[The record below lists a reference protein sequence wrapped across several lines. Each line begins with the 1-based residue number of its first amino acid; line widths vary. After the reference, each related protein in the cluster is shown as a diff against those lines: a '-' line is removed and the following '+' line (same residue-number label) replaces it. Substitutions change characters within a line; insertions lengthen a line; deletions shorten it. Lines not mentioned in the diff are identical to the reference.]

1 MSKTGFLFQETGF
14 FFYFTV
20 EICIIIRYNKSIDI
34 MGVCSMKLLTK
45 ASYSPEVTQREKDNL
60 QVAYRAACEAM
71 VLLKNDGALPLQT
84 KKVALYGPGASM
96 TIKGG
101 TGSGEVNERHS
112 VTILEGLKDRGFQI
126 TTESWIRDF
135 EAGYA
140 QAEAAYKE
148 EKKKRVNFLKF
159 GSIMNM
165 LFDNFRAPVGRPIT
179 QEDVAASDTDT
190 CIYVLSRQAGEGGD
204 RKAEPGD
211 LFLTQEEKDAIAFC
225 AEHYA
230 NFLLVIN
237 SGSSMDMAFT
247 QEIPGINAIV
257 YLCQLG
263 TEGGHAFADL
273 ISGVFSPS
281 GKLSDTWAKE
291 YKDIPF
297 SGEYSYLNGNLED
310 EYYKEGIYVGYR
322 YFDSFGVEPAYPFGF
337 GLSYTDFT
345 THSGGVLADGSKIQV
360 KANVAN
366 VGDRF
371 AGKEVV
377 QLYVSAPNG
386 QIHKEYQSLAA
397 FAKTGVLE
405 PGQRQT
411 LDLHFDLR
419 SLASY
424 READAAYVLEA
435 GDYILR
441 LGNSSRNTVP
451 VGVLTIGEERIVS
464 RHTHICPVLKP
475 FEELA
480 SKPYNAEEIPEGLPR
495 IAIDLAAI
503 ETVTYTY
510 ETPEPSQDPRVQ
522 KFMSTLTRKEM
533 AEIVVGIGMFGGETR
548 FNLPGSVGNT
558 TSKFWDR
565 GLANVTL
572 CDGPAGLRIQ
582 KRSAV
587 DKKGKVK
594 PIDMALSIFE
604 AFPDFVK
611 NRMTGDPDK
620 DTVIYQYT
628 TAFPVA
634 NALAQTW
641 NTDLMYEV
649 GSAIFREMKEYGCT
663 YWLAPA
669 MNIHRNPL
677 CGRNF
682 EYFSEDP
689 RLSGNIAAAIT
700 RGVQQEEGYYV
711 TIKHFACN
719 NQEDNRNAVSSNL
732 SERALREIYLRGFEI
747 CVRDAGAKG
756 VMTSYNK
763 INGVYAPNSHDIC
776 TKALR
781 CEWGFDGVV
790 MTDWFSTNKGQA
802 SNAIAM
808 KAGNDLIMPG
818 GGSFKKEILQ
828 GIQSGLIA
836 EEDLRRCC
844 EHVVKAILDSAIQ
857 KEYIG

>member
-1 MSKTGFLFQETGF
+1 
-14 FFYFTV
+14 
-20 EICIIIRYNKSIDI
+20 
-34 MGVCSMKLLTK
+34 MKLLTK
-45 ASYSPEVTQREKDNL
+45 ASYSPEVTQREKENL
-60 QVAYRAACEAM
+60 QVAYQAACEAM
-71 VLLKNDGALPLQT
+71 VLLKNDGVLPFET
-84 KKVALYGPGASM
+84 KKIALYGPGASM

-112 VTILEGLKDRGFQI
+112 VTILEGLEDRGFHI
-126 TTESWIRDF
+126 STKSWLHDF
-135 EAGYA
+135 EKGYA
-140 QAEAAYKE
+140 EAESAYKE

-165 LFDNFRAPVGRPIT
+165 LFDNFRAPVGRRIT
-179 QEDVAASDTDT
+179 DEDVAASDTDT

-204 RKAEPGD
+204 RKTEPGD
-211 LFLTQEEKDAIAFC
+211 FFLSQEERAAIQFC
-225 AEHYA
+225 ADNYKK
-230 NFLLVIN
+230 FLLVIN
-237 SGSSMDMAFT
+237 SGSSLDMTFVD
-247 QEIPGINAIV
+247 EIPGINSIL

-273 ISGVFSPS
+273 VSGKISPS
-281 GKLSDTWAKE
+281 GKLSDTWAKR
-291 YKDIPF
+291 YQDIPF
-297 SGEYSYLNGNLED
+297 GDEYSYQNGNLD
-310 EYYKEGIYVGYR
+310 EEFYKEGIYVGYR

-337 GLSYTDFT
+337 GMGYTDFRI
-345 THSGGVLADGSKIQV
+345 SPANIAADGSGIIV
-360 KANVAN
+360 DANVEN
-366 VGDRF
+366 IGKRF
-371 AGKEVV
+371 SGKEVV

-386 QIHKEYQSLAA
+386 VIHKEFQSLAA
-397 FAKTGVLE
+397 FEKTGDLL
-405 PGQRQT
+405 PGQNET
-411 LDLHFDLR
+411 VSLAFDMC

-424 READAAYVLEA
+424 RESDGCYVLEV
-435 GDYILR
+435 GDYLLR
-441 LGNSSRNTVP
+441 LGNSSRNTAVI
-451 VGVLTIGEERIVS
+451 GVLTLKNEIVVS
-464 RHTHICPVLKP
+464 RHSHICPVLKS
-475 FEELA
+475 FEELV
-480 SKPYNAEEIPEGLPR
+480 SNPYPPEKIREDIPCIVLDAEAFAEI
-495 IAIDLAAI
+495 
-503 ETVTYTY
+503 TYIY
-510 ETPEPSQDPRVQ
+510 ETPALSQDERVQ
-522 KFMSTLTRKEM
+522 KFMSTLTKKDM
-533 AEIVVGIGMFGGETR
+533 ADIVVGIGMFGGETR

-594 PIDMALSIFE
+594 PIDLALSIFE
-604 AFPDFVK
+604 AFPDIVK
-611 NRMTGDPDK
+611 RLMTGDPDK
-620 DTVIYQYT
+620 DTVLYQYT

-649 GSAIFREMKEYGCT
+649 GSAVFREMKEYGCT

-689 RLSGNIAAAIT
+689 RLSGVIAAAIT

-732 SERALREIYLRGFEI
+732 SERALREIYLKGFEI
-747 CVRDAGAKG
+747 CVRQAHAKS

-763 INGVYAPNSHDIC
+763 INGVYAPNSYDLC
-776 TKALR
+776 TKVLR
-781 CEWGFDGVV
+781 NEWGFAGVV

-808 KAGNDLIMPG
+808 KSGNDLIMPG

-828 GIQSGLIA
+828 GIESGLIS
-836 EEDLRRCC
+836 EEDLRRSC
-844 EHVVKAILDSAIQ
+844 ENVVYAIFNSAIQ
-857 KEYIG
+857 REYIG

>member
-1 MSKTGFLFQETGF
+1 
-14 FFYFTV
+14 
-20 EICIIIRYNKSIDI
+20 
-34 MGVCSMKLLTK
+34 MKLLTK
-45 ASYSPEVTQREKDNL
+45 ASYSPDVTQREKDNL
-60 QVAYRAACEAM
+60 QVAYKAACEAM
-71 VLLKNDGALPLQT
+71 VLLKNDGTLPFKT
-84 KKVALYGPGASM
+84 KKIALYGPGASM

-112 VTILEGLKDRGFQI
+112 VTILEGLEDRGFEI
-126 TTESWIRDF
+126 TTHNWIADF
-135 EAGYA
+135 EAGYT

-148 EKKKRVNFLKF
+148 EKKKRVNILKPNT
-159 GSIMNM
+159 IMQM

-179 QEDVAASDTDT
+179 EEDVQTGKTDS

-204 RKAEPGD
+204 RKAEKGD
-211 LFLTQEEKDAIAFC
+211 MFLTDEEKAAISFC
-225 AEHYA
+225 AEHYEH
-230 NFLLVIN
+230 FLLVIN
-237 SGSSMDMAFT
+237 CGSAIDMAFAE
-247 QEIPGINAIV
+247 EIPGINAIL

-263 TEGGHAFADL
+263 TEGGHAFADVV
-273 ISGVFSPS
+273 SGEVTPS
-281 GKLSDTWAKE
+281 GKLSDTWAKQ
-291 YKDIPF
+291 YSDIPF
-297 SGEYSYLNGNLED
+297 SQEFSYLNGNLKD

-337 GLSYTDFT
+337 GLSYTTF
-345 THSGGVLADGSKIQV
+345 SVQSAGVAAEGSKISV
-360 KANVAN
+360 KATVAN
-366 VGDRF
+366 TGDSYT
-371 AGKEVV
+371 GKEVA

-386 QIHKEYQSLAA
+386 ALHKEYQSLAA
-397 FAKTGVLE
+397 FGKTESLA
-405 PGQRQT
+405 PGEKQT
-411 LDLHFDLR
+411 LELSFDLR
-419 SLASY
+419 NLASY
-424 READAAYVLEA
+424 READGAYILEA
-435 GDYILR
+435 GDYVLR
-441 LGNSSRNTVP
+441 LGNSSRNTIP
-451 VGVLTIGEERIVS
+451 VGILTVNEEIIVS
-464 RHTHICPVLKP
+464 RHTPICPVQSP
-475 FEELA
+475 IEELA
-480 SKPYNAEEIPEGLPR
+480 SESHPAAVVPEGLPR
-495 IAIDLAAI
+495 IEIAADAI

-510 ETPEPSQDPRVQ
+510 DTPAVCADEKVQ
-522 KFMSTLTRKEM
+522 TFLKTLSLEEM
-533 AEIVVGIGMFGGETR
+533 VDIVVGNGMFGGETR

-565 GLANVTL
+565 GLANVAL

-582 KRSAV
+582 KRSGV

-611 NRMTGDPDK
+611 KMMMADPNK

-634 NALAQTW
+634 NALAQSW

-649 GSAIFREMKEYGCT
+649 GTAIYREMKEYGCT

-669 MNIHRNPL
+669 INIHRNPL

-689 RLSGNIAAAIT
+689 RLSGAMAAAIT
-700 RGVQQEEGYYV
+700 RGVQQEEGFYV
-711 TIKHFACN
+711 TVKHYACN

-747 CVRDAGAKG
+747 CVREGGAKSI
-756 VMTSYNK
+756 MTSYNK
-763 INGVYAPNSHDIC
+763 VNGVYSPNSHDLC

-781 CEWGFDGVV
+781 NEWGFNGVV

-818 GGSFKKEILQ
+818 GGSFKKEILK
-828 GIQSGLIA
+828 GVKSGLIT
-836 EEDLRRCC
+836 EEDVRRCC
-844 EHVVKAILDSAIQ
+844 ANVVKSIFSSATQ
-857 KEYIG
+857 REYIG